1 MKKGKFIWF
10 FCIIFYGVVGVISF
24 FFLCFEPTPSDN
36 HSINTSLYDINT
48 ELSKAEDTSSSLH
61 FGETDSDE
69 SKEPT
74 ANFVTEE
81 IQYTFVT
88 TNLLTVLH
96 VRKEPNLN
104 AEIIY
109 YLNPKSCGDV
119 LEKGDSWSLIQYE
132 DITGYVSNDYLEF
145 HEKN

>member
-1 MKKGKFIWF
+1 MKKDKFIWF
-10 FCIIFYGVVGVISF
+10 FCIMFYGVVGIISF
-24 FFLCFEPTPSDN
+24 FFLCFEPTPSD
-36 HSINTSLYDINT
+36 HHAINTSLYDIDA
-48 ELSKAEDTSSSLH
+48 ELSKAEDTSSSLPS
-61 FGETDSDE
+61 GETDSEE
-69 SKEPT
+69 SSEPS

-88 TNLLTVLH
+88 TNTLAVLH

-109 YLNPKSCGDV
+109 YLDPKSTGDV
-119 LEKGDSWSLIQYE
+119 LEKGDFWSLIQYE